1 MVLSLLLGGGTRGG
15 FMSDSIL
22 ELCAIAAFLL
32 SLSSFFTTSD
42 SESKK
47 SSSGALLLCLAVTI
61 LPLIQL
67 IPLPPSIWIQL
78 PQRDQVVAV
87 FNLLGRGLPWLPL
100 TVSPTSTWVSVL
112 SLLAPLAIFLSVI
125 QLSYRE
131 RRSMSLFVMGVG
143 SIAAVVGIVQVV
155 QGQSSPLRFF
165 AFTSDKEAVGFFAN
179 RNHFAAF
186 MYTLFLFTA
195 AWTTDLALTVGSWRK
210 PKSPETS
217 SIASLTACVLGL
229 VVLIAVD
236 AITRSRAGLALMI
249 IAVAGAFMLAFVD
262 QRRPSGRTPIKLIV
276 AALTLVFILVVQFG
290 LYRIVERF
298 AVDPLED
305 ARVPFA
311 HNTIAAAKAYMP
323 FGSGVGTFVSVYPTF
338 ERPEDAIS
346 NVYANHA
353 HNDLLEI
360 WLEGGVIS
368 IVLGVAFVTWLVLR
382 SKQIWWHV
390 APGMRPIDVLLARA
404 ATIAIPLLIVHSV
417 VDYPLRT
424 GAMMAVF
431 AFACA
436 LLIEPRSPAQEEGK
450 LKRLGGRQRT
460 SEIVRRVLAPEQST
474 ADSLHASDQPSP
486 RPQGRWGEN
495 IEWPKEWQKDEHK

>member
-1 MVLSLLLGGGTRGG
+1 
-15 FMSDSIL
+15 
-22 ELCAIAAFLL
+22 
-32 SLSSFFTTSD
+32 
-42 SESKK
+42 
-47 SSSGALLLCLAVTI
+47 
-61 LPLIQL
+61 
-67 IPLPPSIWIQL
+67 
-78 PQRDQVVAV
+78 
-87 FNLLGRGLPWLPL
+87 
-100 TVSPTSTWVSVL
+100 
-112 SLLAPLAIFLSVI
+112 VI
-125 QLSYRE
+125 QLNYRE
-131 RRSMSLFVMGVG
+131 RRSISLIVIGVG
-143 SIAAVVGIVQVV
+143 MVAALVGIIQVV
-155 QGQSSPLRFF
+155 QGPSSPLRFF

-186 MYTLFLFTA
+186 MYTMFLFAA
-195 AWTTDLALTVGSWRK
+195 AWTTDVALTVGSWREH
-210 PKSPETS
+210 KSPETP
-217 SIASLTACVLGL
+217 SIAALIACFLGL

-249 IAVAGAFMLAFVD
+249 FAVAGALMLAFVN
-262 QRRPSGRTPIKLIV
+262 QRRPSGKRSLRLIIGT
-276 AALTLVFILVVQFG
+276 LILVFILVVQFG

-305 ARVPFA
+305 ARIPFA
-311 HNTIAAAKAYMP
+311 HNTITAAKAYMP
-323 FGSGVGTFVSVYPTF
+323 FGSGVGTFVLVYPAF

-368 IVLGVAFVTWLVLR
+368 IILVAAFVIWLVRR
-382 SKQIWWHV
+382 SKQIWWHI
-390 APGMRPIDVLLARA
+390 APEMRPIDVLLARA
-404 ATIAIPLLIVHSV
+404 ATIAIPLIIVHSV

-436 LLIEPRSPAQEEGK
+436 LLIEPRNLPREEEK
-450 LKRLGGRQRT
+450 LRGQRGRQRT
-460 SEIVRRVLAPEQST
+460 SEIVRGALAPSQQLA
-474 ADSLHASDQPSP
+474 ADSSNASSP